1 MTPDKTLPA
10 GFEMSPDG
18 THAVLTKPIQS
29 SPNDERSYRLVR
41 LNNDLEV
48 LLIHDA
54 KADKSAAAL
63 DVHVG
68 HLSDPDNLQGLAHY
82 LEHLLF
88 LGTDKYPRENEYKE
102 FLAQHAGK
110 SNAFTSLDHTNFHF
124 EVGHAHLE
132 QALDRFAQF
141 FISPAFNES
150 CTDREIRAVDSEFK
164 RNLQMDGRR
173 LFQLGKHLSGRS
185 HPFWHFGTGNLI
197 TLKDLPT
204 EEGINTRDEL
214 IKFYHKYYSSSIM
227 KLAIVG
233 REPLDELTGWAV
245 EKFSAI
251 RNLGITP
258 PSYPGPPLTPKELL
272 SMAYV
277 KPVQDLR
284 TLEVK
289 FPFSDTSRHYTLQPA
304 RYINHV
310 VGHEGTGS
318 ILSLLK
324 RKGWAS
330 GISAANPGGGVGFEF
345 LSFVVS
351 LTKEGLLHCEEII
364 EIIFQFVKLLQ
375 QEGVVPHI
383 WDEVTS
389 LASTAFR
396 FKEMMQPAE
405 YVVDRAGA
413 MQKGYVPEW
422 VLSGS
427 ELIRGNNPQIVQQ
440 FINEL
445 QIDQWV
451 GRIVTQDLAVV
462 PGGAFTQTERWYGT
476 QYHVTPVSP
485 ALLDRLRSGLELH
498 PELHMPLPNEYL
510 PKDFETHKV
519 PTPEPLTH
527 PTLIKHTPLTRLW
540 HKKDD
545 VFWVPKVNIQFKFT
559 VPMATVNPSNL
570 VKSMLYVA
578 LVKDTLNEETY
589 AAQMAGLNYSLESS
603 INGIQLS
610 IRGYNDKAHLL
621 LAKIVHTMRNLQVE
635 PDRFVRIRDQ
645 IERTH
650 RNTYLAN
657 PSQHAS
663 FHIQVI
669 HQEKMWTF
677 MERLDALEFITTPEE
692 IQLFYPEM
700 LARLHVEGL
709 VHGNMDREQA
719 LRMSEIM
726 EEGLGADTR
735 PLVPSELTA
744 MRSLLLPEGSQ
755 AVYQRDT
762 PDPSN
767 LNSGIE
773 YFIQMENAPYLPPSP
788 SPNTNNQDMN
798 TPTTTLTRDRK
809 TTRALTQILAQIIQ
823 EPCFHQLRTTE
834 QLGYIVQS
842 GVRNF
847 GPLTGIKILVQSE
860 RDPVYIESR
869 IESFLTTRIQTLLFK
884 TMSLADFERQVQS
897 LIDKKLRK
905 DMKLRE
911 ETTKYWGQI
920 TSGYYDFWQ
929 IPEEVEIMRGIT
941 LEDARRFFAE
951 WILPGA
957 GRAKK
962 VSVHIRSQKLNK
974 LTEVGVKTSEEMENK
989 SERKDGSPVAT
1000 PEEVIALKEG
1010 TLLITDVVTFKA
1022 GLELSR
1028 APVPVIDLLRYSK
1041 L

>member
-1 MTPDKTLPA
+1 MTSDKTLPA
-10 GFEMSPDG
+10 GFETSPDG
-18 THAVLTKPIQS
+18 THAVFTKPIES

-88 LGTDKYPRENEYKE
+88 LGTDKYPRENEYKD

-110 SNAFTSLDHTNFHF
+110 SNASTSLDNTNFHF

-164 RNLQMDGRR
+164 RNLQMDPRR

-197 TLKDLPT
+197 TLRDLPT

-227 KLAIVG
+227 KLVIIG

-251 RNLGITP
+251 RNLNIAP

-272 SMAYV
+272 KMAYV
-277 KPVQDLR
+277 KPVKDLR
-284 TLEVK
+284 TLEIK
-289 FPFSDTSRHYTLQPA
+289 FPISDTSRYYTLQPA

-310 VGHEGTGS
+310 VGHEGAGS

-330 GISAANPGGGVGFEF
+330 GVSAGNPGCGIGFEF

-351 LTKEGLLHCEEII
+351 LTKEGLLHCEEIV
-364 EIIFQFVKLLQ
+364 EIVFQFIKLLK

-383 WDEVTS
+383 FDEVTS

-396 FKEMMQPAE
+396 FKEMMQPAD
-405 YVVDRAGA
+405 YVVAQAGA
-413 MQKGYVPEW
+413 MQRGYAPEW

-427 ELIRGNNPQIVQQ
+427 ELIRGNEPQIIQQ

-445 QIDQWV
+445 QVDTWV
-451 GRIVTQDLAVV
+451 GRIVTQDLTVV
-462 PGGAFTQTERWYGT
+462 PGGVFTQTERWYGT
-476 QYHVTPVSP
+476 QYHVSPVSL
-485 ALLDRLRSGLELH
+485 ALLDRLRTGLELH

-519 PTPEPLTH
+519 DTPEPLTH

-545 VFWVPKVNIQFKFT
+545 IFWIPKVNIHFRFT
-559 VPMATVNPSNL
+559 APLATENPSNL
-570 VKSMLYVA
+570 IKSMLYVA
-578 LVKDTLNEETY
+578 LVKEALNEETY
-589 AAQMAGLNYSLESS
+589 AAEIAGMDYTLDSS
-603 INGIQLS
+603 IDGIQLS
-610 IRGYNDKAHLL
+610 IWGYNDKAHLL
-621 LAKIVHTMRNLQVE
+621 LERVIHTMRNLQVE
-635 PDRFVRIRDQ
+635 PDQFVRIRDQ

-650 RNTYLAN
+650 RNAYLAN
-657 PSQHAS
+657 PSQHAAY
-663 FHIQVI
+663 HIQVI
-669 HQEKMWTF
+669 NQEKMWTF
-677 MERLDALEFITTPEE
+677 IERLDALEFITTPEQ
-692 IQLFYPEM
+692 IQQFYPEM

-719 LRMSEIM
+719 LRVSEIV
-726 EEGLGADTR
+726 EEGLGAATR

-744 MRSLLLPEGSQ
+744 MRTLLLPEGCQ
-755 AVYQRDT
+755 AVYQMDL
-762 PDPSN
+762 PNPSN

-773 YFIQMENAPYLPPSP
+773 YFIQMDNVPHFPPSIP
-788 SPNTNNQDMN
+788 SPNPENQD
-798 TPTTTLTRDRK
+798 TLVRDRK
-809 TTRALTQILAQIIQ
+809 TNRALTQILSQIIQ

-834 QLGYIVQS
+834 QLGYIVHS
-842 GVRNF
+842 GVRSF
-847 GPLTGIKILVQSE
+847 GPLIGIRIIVQSE
-860 RDPVYIESR
+860 RDPIYIESR
-869 IESFLTTRIQTLLFK
+869 IESFLTTRIHDLLFK
-884 TMSLADFERQVQS
+884 TMTPEDFERQVQS
-897 LIDKKLRK
+897 LIEKKSRK

-911 ETTKYWGQI
+911 ETSRYWEQI
-920 TSGYYDFWQ
+920 ESGYYDFWEVV
-929 IPEEVEIMRGIT
+929 EEVEVMKRVS
-941 LEDARRFFAE
+941 LEDARKFFAE
-951 WILPGA
+951 WILPGV
-957 GRAKK
+957 GRAKR
-962 VSVHIRSQKLNK
+962 VSVHVRSQKLNK
-974 LTEVGVKTSEEMENK
+974 PADAKVKSSEEKEMDESK
-989 SERKDGSPVAT
+989 VELVVGT
-1000 PEEVIALKEG
+1000 LEEVITLKQG
-1010 TLLITDVVTFKA
+1010 TLLIEDVATFKA

-1028 APVPVIDLLRYSK
+1028 APLPVIDLLRYYK